1 MARAGAVTGV
11 LVSGGAL
18 VRRAHVMEEV
28 VRVAELWDVD
38 GSEGDDTV
46 GKSLARFLGRE

>member
-11 LVSGGAL
+11 LASGGAL